1 MINFNSYLW
10 LVATE
15 LSNTGLH
22 KAGGLCLSLHV
33 RGSTRGH
40 VCVLAVCTCVREGM
54 RGDTRAGQGCGGDRA
69 PPCRPA
75 CVTSVGARLR
85 FQCAR
90 RAGGEGDK
98 GAIVLHSK
106 VKPSS
111 LLTSQLPKYSCA
123 ELLPETCCLHAW
135 RHRGPFR
142 LLLHGLAFAFR

>member
-15 LSNTGLH
+15 TSNTVLH
-22 KAGGLCLSLHV
+22 KAGRLCLSLHV

-40 VCVLAVCTCVREGM
+40 VCVLAVCTCMREGM
-54 RGDTRAGQGCGGDRA
+54 RGDTLAGQGCGGDRA
-69 PPCRPA
+69 PLCSPARVA
-75 CVTSVGARLR
+75 CVRARLW

-90 RAGGEGDK
+90 QPGGEGDK

-106 VKPSS
+106 FKPSS
-111 LLTSQLPKYSCA
+111 LLTSQLPKYSCS

-142 LLLHGLAFAFR
+142 LLLHGLTFAFR